1 MQISDDIKL
10 GESYLPDNSFFLASG
25 NPAPMERGFGPMGRV
40 YVLDMVPI
48 ALAAANIAASQAVA
62 GAAPM
67 VLSLTPGAG
76 VTLQFTNPDGIPR
89 WILDVPR
96 AISVTA
102 AGANTATVTVR
113 GYDQYGQPMTE
124 TLAAPST
131 STVQGKKAFK
141 TIVSATTSAAA
152 GSNLSLG
159 TTDKLGMPMCLP
171 DAGYLGDF
179 KWNNVLAAD
188 AGTFVAA
195 DVTTPATATTG
206 DPRGTYVPSSAT
218 NGAKRLVC
226 IIGMTAAQVGPQ
238 APVGGG
244 PILGVSQF
252 AG

>member
-1 MQISDDIKL
+1 
-10 GESYLPDNSFFLASG
+10 
-25 NPAPMERGFGPMGRV
+25 MEKGFGPMGRV

-48 ALAAANIAASQAVA
+48 ALANANIAASQAVA
-62 GAAPM
+62 GAQPM

-96 AISVTA
+96 AVSVTA

-159 TTDKLGMPMCLP
+159 TTDKLGMPMALAN
-171 DAGYLGDF
+171 AGYVGDF

-188 AGTFVAA
+188 AGTFTVA

-218 NGAKRLVC
+218 DGAKRLVC

-238 APVGGG
+238 ATNAA
-244 PILGVSQF
+244 ILGVPQF